1 MKPKRIVGT
10 LFQVIVFLA
19 AFNGILRSQAPPA
32 NAITNTLVT
41 KLCKELSVT
50 PDQATGG
57 AGAIFSLAKGRLNAA
72 DFSKVSAAVPGMGKF
87 LRAAPEAG
95 STSTV
100 TSLNSVVGGQAG
112 GLASLAGSFQS
123 LGLSPSMVGKFVPV
137 LQNYIGSKGGSSTAA
152 MFAGA
157 LK

>member
-32 NAITNTLVT
+32 NAITNPLVT

-57 AGAIFSLAKGRLNAA
+57 AGAIFSLAKGRLKCCGLQQ
-72 DFSKVSAAVPGMGKF
+72 SVC
-87 LRAAPEAG
+87 G
-95 STSTV
+95 STRY
-100 TSLNSVVGGQAG
+100 G
-112 GLASLAGSFQS
+112 
-123 LGLSPSMVGKFVPV
+123 
-137 LQNYIGSKGGSSTAA
+137 
-152 MFAGA
+152 
-157 LK
+157 